1 MGSRDFASTVVGLLG
16 YNNMIESTNEKKK
29 YVTGE

>member
-1 MGSRDFASTVVGLLG
+1 MESKDFASTVVGLLA